1 MRSRSISMSRPSDG
15 RRASSRTCRTRSPR
29 RSSSASSAT
38 RAGRRSWLCWC
49 RRRSRGASQRPRSC
63 RARAAGDRHRPSP
76 PSGGALRRAVGRA
89 GDRARR
95 AARIVGRSVRVAA
108 KAKLNL
114 ALAVVGKR
122 DDGYHE
128 LRSVFVTLDLADD
141 VRVAP
146 HKRLEVRNTLPLDGE
161 DLAARAVTALA
172 RATGREPFAFVSIR
186 KRIPLAAGM
195 GGGSSDAAA
204 TLHGLAQLWGVDADL
219 MRIGAELGSDVPFL
233 ASGARAA
240 FVSGRGELVRA
251 LAPPRDPIDVVVL
264 RPPLRL
270 PTAEVF
276 GSFTMSDRVAA
287 SRVEQLVS
295 AFEQGRV
302 TPDVI
307 RT

>member
-1 MRSRSISMSRPSDG
+1 M
-15 RRASSRTCRTRSPR
+15 
-29 RSSSASSAT
+29 
-38 RAGRRSWLCWC
+38 
-49 RRRSRGASQRPRSC
+49 
-63 RARAAGDRHRPSP
+63 
-76 PSGGALRRAVGRA
+76 
-89 GDRARR
+89 
-95 AARIVGRSVRVAA
+95 GRSVRVAA

-204 TLHGLAQLWGVDADL
+204 TLHGLAQLWRVDADL
-219 MRIGAELGSDVPFL
+219 MRIGAELGADVPFF

-307 RT
+307 RTYAANDLLAAAERQCEAITTWRTAAAARGIPLFLTGSGPTLFAVADDRGDAVRVARILTRAGMRAHPHKICV